1 MREFFL
7 VASMIICLLVLLTF
21 YRAISGPGL
30 LNRILGVNVIGT
42 KTVIILLLMGF
53 IYGRVDMFVD
63 ITMVY
68 AMLNFIAT
76 LAAAKYLERKVSI

>member
-1 MREFFL
+1 
-7 VASMIICLLVLLTF
+7 MIIGLLVLLTF

-63 ITMVY
+63 ISMVY

>member
-7 VASMIICLLVLLTF
+7 VASMIIGLLVLLTF

-63 ITMVY
+63 ISMVY